1 MPNLSAPD
9 WNRLVRSRLPAL
21 PLPPAREAE
30 IIEELAGQLEEAYR
44 EALARGLAE
53 PAARASVENQF
64 SAEQAGRLARELAA
78 ASPAHR
84 PPSPPGLPARRGNPL
99 ADLGADLRFAGR
111 QLRLH
116 PYFAAFAVLLAALGV
131 GANTAIFSVVNAVLF
146 RPLPYEKPHELVAIE
161 TYSTSDPSIEPWTSD
176 QDYFA
181 LRARA
186 QSFAR
191 VAAISPVWNVV
202 VKVGGETERIETLF
216 AAADLFPLLGV
227 RPQLGRVYTDQ
238 EDQRGKPAPV
248 AVLSHGFWM
257 RRYRGDASV
266 LGKTIAVG
274 GEAVT
279 ILGVLPESFRY
290 HGLRPGAAQGDIDLW
305 LPLSANPLVRLNG
318 RGRQVRF
325 LKVAGRLKPG
335 VSAAQASAEMDAFG
349 KALAAQYSDSN
360 RSLRMSARS
369 FSDLATG
376 QVRTA
381 LLVLLGVV
389 GLVLL
394 IACANLA
401 NLMLARAA
409 GRARELAIRVAMG
422 ASGARL
428 MRQLLTESLVV
439 AALGGLA
446 GAGLAHLL
454 VRGLVALAPAT
465 LPRKSEIAVDPQAL
479 GFLAAASL
487 ATGLLA
493 GLAPAVQ
500 AWRGRLHDTLK
511 DGARSSPAGARRL
524 RGALVVAEVA
534 LSLIL
539 VAAAGLLLRSFS
551 RMLATDPGFQPDGL
565 LTLATMIPP
574 ASETP
579 GQRTELY
586 RAIEE
591 RVGAL
596 PRVRS
601 IAAVSRLPLMGA
613 NLGSMLTIEGRT
625 FPKGEQPEVE
635 YRRSTPGYFATMGIP
650 LLRGRVYEERDAD
663 PRAQV
668 VVINEALA
676 RKYFPGEDPVGRRVA
691 LGPVTNA
698 PPQWITIIGVV
709 GSVRHSGLD
718 LEAPP
723 EVYQPYAYSPLSAP
737 ILVVRA
743 PAERLPEI
751 RAAVRAVNP
760 ELPLYNVFSMR
771 QLLDRA
777 ATPRRFP
784 MLLLT
789 GFAALALVLAAAG
802 LYGVIAQAV
811 EQRTRE
817 IGVRMALGAARGDVV
832 RMVLGD
838 GLRLA
843 GLGVALGLAGSLALT
858 RLMTSLLYG
867 VGARDP
873 VALGLAP
880 LTLML
885 VAVAASLI
893 PAARASRIDPAVV
906 LRGA

>member
-1 MPNLSAPD
+1 MPDLNAPD
-9 WNRLVRSRLPAL
+9 WNRFVRSRLPGL

-30 IIEELAGQLEEAYR
+30 IVEELAGQLEEAYR
-44 EALARGLAE
+44 EALARGLSEPDARRAAE
-53 PAARASVENQF
+53 AEFSAESAARAA
-64 SAEQAGRLARELAA
+64 AEIAA
-78 ASPAHR
+78 ASPR
-84 PPSPPGLPARRGNPL
+84 YPPPQPAGIPARRRNPL
-99 ADLGADLRFAGR
+99 ADLRADFRFALR

-116 PYFAAFAVLLAALGV
+116 PYFAAFAILLAALGI

-146 RPLPYEKPHELVAIE
+146 RPLPYEKPRELAAIE
-161 TYSTSDPSIEPWTSD
+161 TYSTSDPFIEPWTSD
-176 QDYFA
+176 QDYFD

-186 QSFAR
+186 QSFDR
-191 VAAISPVWNVV
+191 VAAVSPVWNAV
-202 VKVGGETERIETLF
+202 VKVNGETERLETLF

-227 RPQLGRVYTDQ
+227 TARYGRVFTPD
-238 EDQRGKPAPV
+238 EDRRGKPAPV
-248 AVLSHGFWM
+248 CVLSHGFWM
-257 RRYRGDASV
+257 RRYRGDPAV
-266 LGKTIAVG
+266 VGKTM
-274 GEAVT
+274 EAFGQPLT
-279 ILGVLPESFRY
+279 ILGVLPPDFRY
-290 HGLRPGAAQGDIDLW
+290 HGLRPGAAQGEIDLW
-305 LPLSANPLVRLNG
+305 LPLSGNPLMG

-325 LKVAGRLKPG
+325 LKIAGRLKPG
-335 VSAAQASAEMDAFG
+335 VTMAQASAEMDAFG
-349 KALAAQYSDSN
+349 KALAAQYADSN
-360 RSLRMSARS
+360 RSLRMAARP
-369 FSDLATG
+369 FADLATG
-376 QVRTA
+376 QARTA

-394 IACANLA
+394 MACANLA
-401 NLMLARAA
+401 NLLLARAA
-409 GRARELAIRVAMG
+409 GRARELAIRVALG

-454 VRGLVALAPAT
+454 VRGLVGLAPAT
-465 LPRKSEIAVDPQAL
+465 LPRKSEIAVDSQAL
-479 GFLAAASL
+479 LFLAAASL

-493 GLAPAVQ
+493 GLAPAFQ
-500 AWRGRLHDTLK
+500 AWRGGLHDTLK
-511 DGARSSPAGARRL
+511 DGARSTPAGARRL

-534 LSLIL
+534 ISLIL

-551 RMLATDPGFQPDGL
+551 RMLATDPGFRPGGL
-565 LTLATMIPP
+565 LTLATLLPP
-574 ASETP
+574 SSETP
-579 GQRTELY
+579 AQRTALY

-596 PRVRS
+596 PGVES

-650 LLRGRVYEERDAD
+650 LLRGRVYEERDND
-663 PRAQV
+663 PRSQV
-668 VVINEALA
+668 VVINDALA
-676 RKYFPGEDPVGRRVA
+676 RKYFPGENPVGRRVA

-698 PPQWITIIGVV
+698 PPQWITVIGVV

-718 LEAPP
+718 LDAPP

-743 PAERLPEI
+743 PEERLPEI
-751 RAAVRAVNP
+751 RAAVRSVNP

-777 ATPRRFP
+777 ATLRRFP
-784 MLLLT
+784 MLLIT
-789 GFAALALVLAAAG
+789 GFAALALLLAAAG

-817 IGVRMALGAARGDVV
+817 IGVRMALGAARSDVV
-832 RMVLGD
+832 RLVLGD

-843 GLGVALGLAGSLALT
+843 GLGVALGLGGSLALT

-873 VALGLAP
+873 VALGFAP
-880 LTLML
+880 VTLLL
-885 VAVAASLI
+885 VAAAASLI